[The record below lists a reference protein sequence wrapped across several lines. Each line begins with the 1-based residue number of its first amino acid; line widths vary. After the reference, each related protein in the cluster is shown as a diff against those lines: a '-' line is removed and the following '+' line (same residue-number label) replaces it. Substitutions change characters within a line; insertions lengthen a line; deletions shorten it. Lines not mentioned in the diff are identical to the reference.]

1 MMAAATQ
8 ELFES
13 AEIATTRSV
22 KGVLVP
28 DYVGFRQIVVT
39 GPPCSGKS
47 TLLESLGGWPEEGY
61 IDLAMDNW
69 WQSSAFTFR
78 PREIHLGCPF
88 IGFDVSHSVFDR
100 EWLESPTDIDFKR
113 IQLPPG
119 KRGIFSIDWRN
130 RYAFDFQ
137 LIPAEQIYASCKKRK
152 QRGTHHMDAEL
163 TMEVVKKA
171 VDVYK
176 SLALFFHDNG
186 LLVYFRD
193 RYEGNPR
200 KFESATA

>member
-13 AEIATTRSV
+13 VEIATTRSV

-47 TLLESLGGWPEEGY
+47 TLVESLGGWPEEGY
-61 IDLAMDNW
+61 IDLAMNNW
-69 WQSSAFTFR
+69 WQSSAFTYR
-78 PREIHLGCPF
+78 PREIHMGFPF
-88 IGFDVSHSVFDR
+88 IGFDESHSVFDR
-100 EWLESPTDIDFKR
+100 EWLETPTDIDFSR

-137 LIPAEQIYASCKKRK
+137 LNPAEQIFAGCQKRQ

-163 TMEVVKKA
+163 TMEVVRKA
-171 VDVYK
+171 VDVHK
-176 SLALFFHDNG
+176 SLAQFFHENG

-200 KFESATA
+200 RFESATA